1 MKNNLTIENVKI
13 TKLNQ
18 LNEEDRIVYQ
28 AFFTILIKMGR
39 DTKLVLKNNPKL
51 TLSEYPHLLMLTKK
65 NKYLSIYYSVQQN
78 SWIIQREPAEK
89 EKFNPTAISGIIEF
103 LCEFDNS
110 VIIESV
116 EITNQYINNLINL
129 YVPKTK

>member
-1 MKNNLTIENVKI
+1 MENNLTIENVKI
-13 TKLNQ
+13 MKLNQ

-39 DTKLVLKNNPKL
+39 DTKLLVKNNPKL
-51 TLSEYPHLLMLTKK
+51 TLSGYPHLIMLTKR
-65 NKYLSIYYSVQQN
+65 NKYLSIYYSIEQN
-78 SWIIQREPAEK
+78 SWIIQRKPGKK

-103 LCEFDNS
+103 LCEFNNDS
-110 VIIESV
+110 IMQSV
-116 EITNQYINNLINL
+116 ETTSQYINNLINL